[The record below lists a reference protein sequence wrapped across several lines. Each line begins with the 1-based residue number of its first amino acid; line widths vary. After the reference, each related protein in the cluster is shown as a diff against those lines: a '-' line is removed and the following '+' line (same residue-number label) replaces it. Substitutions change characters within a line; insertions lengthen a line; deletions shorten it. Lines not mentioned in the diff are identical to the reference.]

1 MIIDY
6 KYNISVEDYNFLRKS
21 VGWNEIDITQA
32 KVGIINSLYLVTAIH
47 KDKTI
52 GLVRVVGDGGY
63 VAIIVDV
70 IVLPDY
76 QGKGIGKSLIQKIM
90 GFINNNLKVGQ
101 SVFVNLMAAKGR
113 ESFYRQFGFAERPN
127 EFMGAGMTQ
136 WISKINQT

>member
-6 KYNISVEDYNFLRKS
+6 KNDISVEDYNYLRKS

-32 KVGIINSLYLVTAIH
+32 KVGISNSLYLITAIH
-47 KDKTI
+47 MNKTI

-76 QGKGIGKSLIQKIM
+76 QGIGIGKILLQKIM
-90 GFINNNLKVGQ
+90 KFINSGLLEGQ
-101 SVFVNLMAAKGR
+101 SVFINLMSAKGR
-113 ESFYRQFGFAERPN
+113 ETFYKQFGFTERPN
-127 EFMGAGMTQ
+127 ELMGCGMTQ
-136 WISKINQT
+136 WIKR

>member
-6 KYNISVEDYNFLRKS
+6 KNDISVEDYNYLRKS

-32 KVGIINSLYLVTAIH
+32 KVGISNSLYLITAIH
-47 KDKTI
+47 MNKTI

-76 QGKGIGKSLIQKIM
+76 QGKGIGKILLQKIM
-90 GFINNNLKVGQ
+90 KFINNGIQEGQ
-101 SVFVNLMAAKGR
+101 SVFINLMSAKGR
-113 ESFYRQFGFAERPN
+113 ETFYKQFDFTERPN
-127 EFMGAGMTQ
+127 ELMGCGMTQ
-136 WISKINQT
+136 WIKK